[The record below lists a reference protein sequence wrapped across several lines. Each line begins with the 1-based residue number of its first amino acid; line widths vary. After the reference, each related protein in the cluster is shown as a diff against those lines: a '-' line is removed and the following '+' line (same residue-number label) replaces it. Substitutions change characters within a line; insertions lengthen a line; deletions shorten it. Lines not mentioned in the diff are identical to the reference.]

1 MENPYYKY
9 LKLSSGDNIIC
20 TTTDDCEDIYDRKS
34 IKVTQPVIL
43 SAIRMPSSRGIVE
56 SYIMYPLFTFT
67 EEEEYV
73 IPTSQIVLA
82 INIKENLKNN
92 YLTYLSQREEED
104 DELVADDEDELE
116 DEEETIDEFLNRLGD
131 EINEDKE
138 TQEYGEGILVG
149 RVGRNPKRLFELSEI
164 AKDKSNI
171 ALDKGKFRKSDRL
184 NRKANRLENKAIA
197 KK

>member
-20 TTTDDCEDIYDRKS
+20 TTTDNCEDIYDRKS

-104 DELVADDEDELE
+104 DELVADDDE

-138 TQEYGEGILVG
+138 TKEYGEGILVG
-149 RVGRNPKRLFELSEI
+149 RVGRNPKRYH
-164 AKDKSNI
+164 
-171 ALDKGKFRKSDRL
+171 
-184 NRKANRLENKAIA
+184 
-197 KK
+197 

>member
-1 MENPYYKY
+1 MENPYYEY

-138 TQEYGEGILVG
+138 TKEYGEGILVG
-149 RVGRNPKRLFELSEI
+149 RVGRNPKRYH
-164 AKDKSNI
+164 
-171 ALDKGKFRKSDRL
+171 
-184 NRKANRLENKAIA
+184 
-197 KK
+197 

>member
-67 EEEEYV
+67 EEEEY
-73 IPTSQIVLA
+73 ISPTSQIVLA

-92 YLTYLSQREEED
+92 YLTYLSQQEEED
-104 DELVADDEDELE
+104 DELVADDDE

-138 TQEYGEGILVG
+138 TKEYGEGILVG
-149 RVGRNPKRLFELSEI
+149 RVGRNPKRYH
-164 AKDKSNI
+164 
-171 ALDKGKFRKSDRL
+171 
-184 NRKANRLENKAIA
+184 
-197 KK
+197 

>member
-20 TTTDDCEDIYDRKS
+20 TTTDECENIYDRKS

-67 EEEEYV
+67 EEEEYI

-104 DELVADDEDELE
+104 DDELVADDDDELK

-138 TQEYGEGILVG
+138 NKDYGEGILVG
-149 RVGRNPKRLFELSEI
+149 RVGRNPKRYH
-164 AKDKSNI
+164 
-171 ALDKGKFRKSDRL
+171 
-184 NRKANRLENKAIA
+184 
-197 KK
+197 

>member
-104 DELVADDEDELE
+104 DELVADDDE

-138 TQEYGEGILVG
+138 TKEYGEGILVG
-149 RVGRNPKRLFELSEI
+149 RVGRNPKRYH
-164 AKDKSNI
+164 
-171 ALDKGKFRKSDRL
+171 
-184 NRKANRLENKAIA
+184 
-197 KK
+197 

>member
-1 MENPYYKY
+1 MDNPYYKY

-20 TTTDDCEDIYDRKS
+20 MTTDDCEDIYEKKS

-56 SYIMYPLFTFT
+56 SYIMYPLFSFT

-104 DELVADDEDELE
+104 DDELVADDDDEL
-116 DEEETIDEFLNRLGD
+116 EEETIYEFLNRLGD

-138 TQEYGEGILVG
+138 NKDYGEGILVG
-149 RVGRNPKRLFELSEI
+149 RVGRNPKRYH
-164 AKDKSNI
+164 
-171 ALDKGKFRKSDRL
+171 
-184 NRKANRLENKAIA
+184 
-197 KK
+197 

>member
-1 MENPYYKY
+1 
-9 LKLSSGDNIIC
+9 
-20 TTTDDCEDIYDRKS
+20 
-34 IKVTQPVIL
+34 
-43 SAIRMPSSRGIVE
+43 MPSSRGIVE

-104 DELVADDEDELE
+104 DELVADDDE

-138 TQEYGEGILVG
+138 TKEYGEGILVG
-149 RVGRNPKRLFELSEI
+149 RVGRNPKRYH
-164 AKDKSNI
+164 
-171 ALDKGKFRKSDRL
+171 
-184 NRKANRLENKAIA
+184 
-197 KK
+197 

>member
-1 MENPYYKY
+1 M
-9 LKLSSGDNIIC
+9 SSGDNIIC
-20 TTTDDCEDIYDRKS
+20 MTTDDCEDIYEKKS

-56 SYIMYPLFTFT
+56 SYIMYPLFSFT

-82 INIKENLKNN
+82 LNIKENLKNN

-104 DELVADDEDELE
+104 DDELVADDDDEL
-116 DEEETIDEFLNRLGD
+116 EEETIDEFLNRLGD

-138 TQEYGEGILVG
+138 NKDYGEGILVG
-149 RVGRNPKRLFELSEI
+149 RVGRNPKRYH
-164 AKDKSNI
+164 
-171 ALDKGKFRKSDRL
+171 
-184 NRKANRLENKAIA
+184 
-197 KK
+197 

>member
-1 MENPYYKY
+1 MENFYYKY

-20 TTTDDCEDIYDRKS
+20 TTTDNCEDIYDRKS

-104 DELVADDEDELE
+104 DELVADDDE

-138 TQEYGEGILVG
+138 TKEYGEGILVG
-149 RVGRNPKRLFELSEI
+149 RVGRNPKRYH
-164 AKDKSNI
+164 
-171 ALDKGKFRKSDRL
+171 
-184 NRKANRLENKAIA
+184 
-197 KK
+197 

>member
-1 MENPYYKY
+1 MEDLYYKY

-20 TTTDDCEDIYDRKS
+20 MTADDCEDIYDRKT
-34 IKVTQPVIL
+34 IKVRQPVIL
-43 SAIRMPSSRGIVE
+43 SAIRMPSSKGIVE

-104 DELVADDEDELE
+104 DDELVADDEDELE

-138 TQEYGEGILVG
+138 TKEYGEGILVG
-149 RVGRNPKRLFELSEI
+149 RVGRNPKRLH
-164 AKDKSNI
+164 
-171 ALDKGKFRKSDRL
+171 
-184 NRKANRLENKAIA
+184 
-197 KK
+197 

>member
-20 TTTDDCEDIYDRKS
+20 TTTDDCEDIYDKKT

-67 EEEEYV
+67 EEEEYI

-92 YLTYLSQREEED
+92 YLTYLSQRDDQD
-104 DELVADDEDELE
+104 DELVEDDDDDELE

-138 TQEYGEGILVG
+138 TKEYGEGILVG
-149 RVGRNPKRLFELSEI
+149 RVGRNPKRYH
-164 AKDKSNI
+164 
-171 ALDKGKFRKSDRL
+171 
-184 NRKANRLENKAIA
+184 
-197 KK
+197 

>member
-20 TTTDDCEDIYDRKS
+20 TTTDDCENIYDRKS

-67 EEEEYV
+67 EEEEYI

-104 DELVADDEDELE
+104 DDELVADDDDELK
-116 DEEETIDEFLNRLGD
+116 DEEEQRDI
-131 EINEDKE
+131 
-138 TQEYGEGILVG
+138 QE
-149 RVGRNPKRLFELSEI
+149 
-164 AKDKSNI
+164 
-171 ALDKGKFRKSDRL
+171 
-184 NRKANRLENKAIA
+184 
-197 KK
+197 

>member
-1 MENPYYKY
+1 MENFYYKY

-20 TTTDDCEDIYDRKS
+20 TTTDNCEDIYDRKS

-67 EEEEYV
+67 EEEEYI

-92 YLTYLSQREEED
+92 YLTYLSQQEEED
-104 DELVADDEDELE
+104 DELVADDDE

-138 TQEYGEGILVG
+138 TKEYGEGILVG
-149 RVGRNPKRLFELSEI
+149 RVGRNPKRYH
-164 AKDKSNI
+164 
-171 ALDKGKFRKSDRL
+171 
-184 NRKANRLENKAIA
+184 
-197 KK
+197 

>member
-92 YLTYLSQREEED
+92 YLTYLSERDEEED
-104 DELVADDEDELE
+104 LLIPDDDEDVIETG
-116 DEEETIDEFLNRLGD
+116 EETIEEFLNRLGD
-131 EINEDKE
+131 ETNEDKE
-138 TQEYGEGILVG
+138 TEEYGEGIIVG
-149 RVGRNPKRLFELSEI
+149 RVGRNTKRLH
-164 AKDKSNI
+164 
-171 ALDKGKFRKSDRL
+171 
-184 NRKANRLENKAIA
+184 
-197 KK
+197 

>member
-67 EEEEYV
+67 EEEEYI

-92 YLTYLSQREEED
+92 YLTYLSQQEEED
-104 DELVADDEDELE
+104 DELVADDDE

-138 TQEYGEGILVG
+138 TKEYGEGILVG
-149 RVGRNPKRLFELSEI
+149 RVGRNPKRYH
-164 AKDKSNI
+164 
-171 ALDKGKFRKSDRL
+171 
-184 NRKANRLENKAIA
+184 
-197 KK
+197 

>member
-1 MENPYYKY
+1 MENLYYKY

-20 TTTDDCEDIYDRKS
+20 MTTDDCEDIYEKKS

-56 SYIMYPLFTFT
+56 SYIMYPLFSFT
-67 EEEEYV
+67 EEEEYT

-92 YLTYLSQREEED
+92 YLTYLSQREDEEDD
-104 DELVADDEDELE
+104 DELVADDDEDELE
-116 DEEETIDEFLNRLGD
+116 IEEETIDEFLNRLGE

-149 RVGRNPKRLFELSEI
+149 RVGRNPKRLH
-164 AKDKSNI
+164 
-171 ALDKGKFRKSDRL
+171 
-184 NRKANRLENKAIA
+184 
-197 KK
+197 

>member
-1 MENPYYKY
+1 MENFYYKY

-20 TTTDDCEDIYDRKS
+20 TTTDNCEDIYDRKS

-92 YLTYLSQREEED
+92 YLTYLSQREED
-104 DELVADDEDELE
+104 DELVADDDE

-138 TQEYGEGILVG
+138 TKEYGEGILVG
-149 RVGRNPKRLFELSEI
+149 RVGRNPKRYH
-164 AKDKSNI
+164 
-171 ALDKGKFRKSDRL
+171 
-184 NRKANRLENKAIA
+184 
-197 KK
+197 